1 MAVGPVLDPRRA
13 ALNDEELLQQQTSR
27 FIANYLWFAG
37 SSGTQLNF
45 ESERVHDR
53 PAAFSDFTSMA
64 RDLTP
69 IRGRLVMVIGPYD
82 RLTTVTCSY
91 AAAER
96 SALDGIC
103 QTVAASVV
111 IR

>member
-1 MAVGPVLDPRRA
+1 
-13 ALNDEELLQQQTSR
+13 
-27 FIANYLWFAG
+27 
-37 SSGTQLNF
+37 
-45 ESERVHDR
+45 
-53 PAAFSDFTSMA
+53 
-64 RDLTP
+64 
-69 IRGRLVMVIGPYD
+69 MVVGPYD